1 MALKDWKK
9 VKNWVINSWDI
20 DALVYVRK
28 SNKNDILVVKYYYLY
43 QQYNY
48 SKSFKRF
55 EVLRNNKGKIKSLF
69 QSNEKDEAYKY
80 ITEYMRK
87 H

>member
-9 VKNWVINSWDI
+9 VKSWVINSWDI
-20 DALVYVRK
+20 DAVVYVRK
-28 SNKNDILVVKYYYLY
+28 SNENDILAVKYYYLY

-48 SKSFKRF
+48 PKSFKRF

-69 QSNEKDEAYKY
+69 KSNEKDEAYKY

>member
-9 VKNWVINSWDI
+9 VKSWVINPWDI
-20 DALVYVRK
+20 DAVVYVRK
-28 SNKNDILVVKYYYLY
+28 SNKNDILAVKYYYLY
-43 QQYNY
+43 EQYNY

-55 EVLRNNKGKIKSLF
+55 EVLRNNISLF
-69 QSNEKDEAYKY
+69 RSNVKDEAYKY

-87 H
+87 N